1 VKRPGNQL
9 SAILRSECGAT
20 ALEFGIIA
28 PVMLLFLLGF
38 MDFGHWVY
46 VRSIAVGA
54 LEGVARSAGVGG
66 AAVDPATFQR
76 DVEAEIKHAAP
87 SATFAWDPR
96 SYYQFSGIGKP
107 EKLIT
112 DVNGNGT
119 YDTGDCWQ
127 DLNPNGAYDTIP
139 GRAGVGGADDILFYK
154 VVITFPPLISLAG
167 FVPGLGTNHTSTLT
181 TIVRRQ
187 PFAAQATP
195 AIRC

>member
-1 VKRPGNQL
+1 MIGRRQPMRAVYKRN
-9 SAILRSECGAT
+9 EGAT
-20 ALEFGIIA
+20 AVEFGIIA
-28 PVMLLFLLGF
+28 PVLMLFLMGV

-66 AAVDPATFQR
+66 AAVVPATFQT
-76 DVEAEIKHAAP
+76 DVENQHAAP
-87 SATFAWDPR
+87 AATFVWDPR
-96 SYYQFSGIGKP
+96 SYYQFSGVGKP

-112 DVNGNGT
+112 DVDGDGS
-119 YDTGDCWQ
+119 YDAGDCWQ
-127 DLNPNGAYDTIP
+127 DLNPNLTYDTAP

-154 VVITFPPLISLAG
+154 VTVTFPPLISLGG
-167 FVPGLGTNHTSTLT
+167 FMPGLDTDHVSTLT

-187 PFAAQATP
+187 PYAAQPTP